1 MKKIILLILIILL
14 SINIIK
20 TEATMLELP
29 LIGKIIY
36 LDAGHGGID
45 PGATYKDI
53 NEKDIAL
60 AITLKLEEALSK
72 KGAIVYLT
80 RRTDTDLA
88 DVNATYRKR
97 SDLEKRAKLI
107 NESDCELYLSL
118 HLNSYP
124 STKWAGAQVFFTTKN
139 DSNKIIAEFMQNE
152 LKEKMNTNREFKEIK
167 NMYMYDRIS
176 KPGVLIEVGFL
187 SNTNDRNNLL
197 NEKYQEKLVMAIT
210 DGVIKYLH
218 QF

>member
-1 MKKIILLILIILL
+1 MKKIIILILIFLL

-20 TEATMLELP
+20 TEATMLEMP

-97 SDLEKRAKLI
+97 SDLGKRAKLI

-139 DSNKIIAEFMQNE
+139 DSNKIIAEFIQNE

>member
-1 MKKIILLILIILL
+1 MKKIILLILMFLL

-20 TEATMLELP
+20 TEATMLEMP

-97 SDLEKRAKLI
+97 SDLGKRAKLI

-139 DSNKIIAEFMQNE
+139 DSNKIIAEFIQNE

>member
-97 SDLEKRAKLI
+97 SDLGKRAKLI

-139 DSNKIIAEFMQNE
+139 DSNKIIAEFIQNE

>member
-20 TEATMLELP
+20 TEATMLEMP

-97 SDLEKRAKLI
+97 SDLGKRAKLI

-139 DSNKIIAEFMQNE
+139 DSNKIIAEFIQNE

>member
-1 MKKIILLILIILL
+1 MKKIILLILIFLL

-20 TEATMLELP
+20 TEATMLEMP

-60 AITLKLEEALSK
+60 AITLKLEKALSK

-97 SDLEKRAKLI
+97 SDLGKRAKLI

-139 DSNKIIAEFMQNE
+139 DSNKTVAEFIQNE

>member
-1 MKKIILLILIILL
+1 MKKIILLILIFLL

-20 TEATMLELP
+20 TEATMLEMP

-97 SDLEKRAKLI
+97 SDLGKRAKLI

-139 DSNKIIAEFMQNE
+139 DSNKIIAEFIQNE

-197 NEKYQEKLVMAIT
+197 NEKYQEKLVLAIT

>member
-1 MKKIILLILIILL
+1 MKKIILLILIFLL

-20 TEATMLELP
+20 TEATMLEMP

-97 SDLEKRAKLI
+97 SDLGKRAKLI

-139 DSNKIIAEFMQNE
+139 DSNKIIAEFIQNE

>member
-1 MKKIILLILIILL
+1 MKKIILLILIFLL

-20 TEATMLELP
+20 TEATMLEMP

-60 AITLKLEEALSK
+60 AITLKLEEALNK

-97 SDLEKRAKLI
+97 SDLGKRAKLI

-139 DSNKIIAEFMQNE
+139 DSNKIIAEFIQNE

>member
-1 MKKIILLILIILL
+1 MKKIILLILIFLL

-20 TEATMLELP
+20 TEATMLEMP

-72 KGAIVYLT
+72 KGPIVYLT

-97 SDLEKRAKLI
+97 SDLGKRAKLI

-139 DSNKIIAEFMQNE
+139 DSNKIIAEFIQNE